1 MSPATRNMTKYT
13 LDSEYRRD
21 VDKGLPIHV
30 PVNYYLDDDPSKPPL
45 FRWRAHAHLLYENW
59 LNYYVYQNT
68 PYDLGEDPARK
79 ARINAQK
86 PVLRQIARYRFL
98 CYTVPA
104 ALLHSPN
111 RGKEVNPLETLSTFI
126 QTVAAQVVA
135 YYLCT
140 WIDGKIGK
148 GSKH

>member
-1 MSPATRNMTKYT
+1 MHKNRYCVK
-13 LDSEYRRD
+13 
-21 VDKGLPIHV
+21 
-30 PVNYYLDDDPSKPPL
+30 
-45 FRWRAHAHLLYENW
+45 
-59 LNYYVYQNT
+59 
-68 PYDLGEDPARK
+68 
-79 ARINAQK
+79 
-86 PVLRQIARYRFL
+86 IARYRFL

-111 RGKEVNPLETLSTFI
+111 RGKEVNPFETLSTFI

>member
-1 MSPATRNMTKYT
+1 
-13 LDSEYRRD
+13 
-21 VDKGLPIHV
+21 
-30 PVNYYLDDDPSKPPL
+30 
-45 FRWRAHAHLLYENW
+45 
-59 LNYYVYQNT
+59 
-68 PYDLGEDPARK
+68 
-79 ARINAQK
+79 
-86 PVLRQIARYRFL
+86 L